1 MIAGG
6 SGVKL
11 FTYWRSQAS
20 YRVRIAL
27 ALKGLDA
34 ELITLD
40 LLKGDQFA
48 GGYRALNPEM
58 VVPTLVEDGHPPLS
72 QSLAILEFL
81 EERHPEPPLLPVEVY
96 ARARVRALAQVV
108 AMDAHPFIVPRV
120 RKYLEHELGLPE
132 ATRNTWLA
140 HWLTGA
146 SQAVESMLAHDSR
159 TGRFCHGDHVS
170 VADICIVAHFTSAK
184 MLCRL
189 EVEAYPTAARVFSA
203 CMQLDAFARTHP
215 LRQPDAPKAAS

>member
-1 MIAGG
+1 
-6 SGVKL
+6 VKL

-27 ALKGLDA
+27 ALKGLEA

-40 LLKGDQFA
+40 LLRGDQFA
-48 GGYRALNPEM
+48 EGYRGLNPEM
-58 VVPTLVEDGHPPLS
+58 VVPTLVEDDHPPLS

-81 EERHPEPPLLPVEVY
+81 DERHPKPALLPADPY

-132 ATRNTWLA
+132 PTRNAWLA
-140 HWLTGA
+140 HWLTTA
-146 SQAVESMLAHDSR
+146 SQAVETMLAHDPR
-159 TGRFCHGDHVS
+159 AGRYCHGDHVS
-170 VADICIVAHFTSAK
+170 IADICLVAHLTSAK
-184 MLCRL
+184 MLCGL
-189 EVEAYPTAARVFSA
+189 DLEAYPTAARIFSA
-203 CMQLDAFARTHP
+203 CMQLDAFAQTHP
-215 LRQPDAPKAAS
+215 LRQPDAPKATV

>member
-1 MIAGG
+1 M
-6 SGVKL
+6 KL
-11 FTYWRSQAS
+11 FSYWRSQAS

-34 ELITLD
+34 ELVTLD

-48 GGYRALNPEM
+48 DGYRALNPEM
-58 VVPTLVEDGHPPLS
+58 VVPTLVEGDHPPLS

-81 EERHPEPPLLPVEVY
+81 EERHPEPPLLPGDAY

-140 HWLTGA
+140 HWLTTA
-146 SQAVESMLAHDSR
+146 SRAVETMLAHDQR
-159 TGRFCHGDHVS
+159 TGRYCHSDRVS
-170 VADICIVAHFTSAK
+170 FADVCLVAHFTSAK
-184 MLCRL
+184 MLCGL
-189 EVEAYPTAARVFSA
+189 DMEAYPTAARIFSA
-203 CMQLDAFARTHP
+203 CMQLDAFTRTHP
-215 LRQPDAPKAAS
+215 LRQPDAPKVAS

>member
-1 MIAGG
+1 
-6 SGVKL
+6 VKL

-48 GGYRALNPEM
+48 DAYRALNPEM
-58 VVPTLVEDGHPPLS
+58 VVPTLVDGEHPPLS

-81 EERHPEPPLLPVEVY
+81 DEQYPEPPLLPEDLH
-96 ARARVRALAQVV
+96 ARARVRALGQVV

-120 RKYLEHELGLPE
+120 RKYLEQELGLAEP
-132 ATRNTWLA
+132 TRSAWLG
-140 HWLTGA
+140 HWLTTA
-146 SQAVESMLAHDSR
+146 SRAVETMLAHDPR
-159 TGRFCHGDHVS
+159 TGRFCHGDRPGI
-170 VADICIVAHFTSAK
+170 ADICLVAHLTSAK
-184 MLCRL
+184 MLCGL
-189 EVEAYPTAARVFSA
+189 EVAGYPTAARVFSA
-203 CMQLDAFARTHP
+203 CMELDAFARTHP
-215 LRQPDAPKAAS
+215 LRQPDAPKAG

>member
-1 MIAGG
+1 
-6 SGVKL
+6 VKL

-27 ALKGLDA
+27 ALKGLEA

-48 GGYRALNPEM
+48 DGYRALNPEM
-58 VVPTLVEDGHPPLS
+58 VVPTLIEGDHPPLS

-81 EERHPEPPLLPVEVY
+81 EEQHPEPALLPADPY

-120 RKYLEHELGLPE
+120 RRYLEHDLGLPE
-132 ATRNTWLA
+132 PTRNAWLG
-140 HWLTGA
+140 HWLTTA
-146 SQAVESMLAHDSR
+146 SRAAETMLAHDPR
-159 TGRFCHGDHVS
+159 TGRYSDGDRVS
-170 VADICIVAHFTSAK
+170 IADICLVAHLTSAK
-184 MLCRL
+184 MLCGL
-189 EVEAYPTAARVFSA
+189 DVEAYPTAARIFSA
-203 CMQLDAFARTHP
+203 CMQHDAFARTHP
-215 LRQPDAPKAAS
+215 LRQPDAPRVSG

>member
-1 MIAGG
+1 M
-6 SGVKL
+6 KL

-27 ALKGLDA
+27 ALKGFDA
-34 ELITLD
+34 ELVTLD

-48 GGYRALNPEM
+48 DGYRALNPEM

-81 EERHPEPPLLPVEVY
+81 EERHPEPPLLPADAY

-132 ATRNTWLA
+132 AMRNTWLA
-140 HWLTGA
+140 HWLTAA
-146 SQAVESMLAHDSR
+146 SHAVESMLAHDPR
-159 TGRFCHGDHVS
+159 TGRFCHGDQVS
-170 VADICIVAHFTSAK
+170 VADICLVAHFTSAK
-184 MLCRL
+184 MLCEL
-189 EVEAYPTAARVFSA
+189 DMEAYPTAASIFSA
-203 CMQLDAFARTHP
+203 CMQLDAFTGTHP